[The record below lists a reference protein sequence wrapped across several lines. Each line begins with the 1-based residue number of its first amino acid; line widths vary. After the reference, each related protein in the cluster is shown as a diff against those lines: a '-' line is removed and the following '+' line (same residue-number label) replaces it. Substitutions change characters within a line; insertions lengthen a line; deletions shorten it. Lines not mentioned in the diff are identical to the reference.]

1 MSAARLFRSSLAAL
15 GRHKLRTGF
24 MMLGSLIGV
33 AALCF
38 VLTIGA
44 AARRKLLV
52 TVRQL
57 FGPSAIVVSSGG
69 GFFLGGPR
77 GEGARLTL
85 DDAAALAE
93 ALPELEAWDPMQ
105 IVPAA
110 QLRRG
115 DAAHS
120 VRLLGES
127 ERSPRVWERG
137 AASGEYFD
145 AAAVTASARV
155 AVIGETAARA
165 LFGDEDPV
173 GGEVLIGPVPFRVIG
188 VLERLGTDIHGMD
201 RDNEVVV
208 PITTAMRRV
217 MNVDVIRAVK
227 LLVRDPRS
235 VDDTAK
241 QVRRLLRERHALA
254 DGRPDDFTMMTSSGV
269 QRNVGRV
276 ERVLFLYLPLV
287 AGIAL
292 LAGGTVAATLTLA
305 SVNQRVAEIGL
316 RRAVGA
322 RPRDIRMQ
330 FLLETAVT
338 ALGGALAGAALGSAL
353 ATWVAARLSLEVG
366 PSPSAVALGLALAAA
381 TGLLAGVA
389 PARRAALLEPATA
402 LR

>member
-1 MSAARLFRSSLAAL
+1 VSAARLFRSSLAAL